1 MKPRTLHRGALSAA
15 LLAALAGMAQAQEP
29 RHLADV
35 VVSATGR
42 EQPIQDVQASV
53 QVFTRS
59 DIEKFAGGSVT
70 EVLRQAS
77 GLDARSSGA
86 NGTISIRGNASTAT
100 LLLVDGLRRPGKYD
114 SSNLNLVPFE
124 DVERIEII
132 RGPLSAL
139 YGADAVGG
147 VVNIITRKPDG
158 KAPHSVR
165 ALAGTATTGQRNTL
179 ILGSSLNFSTG
190 DIQHRLG
197 LESREI
203 SPLRYNRG
211 SLADDLSGV
220 SHQSVNYQG
229 LLRLGAHSF
238 GLTLEA
244 SRQDDNRDNFA
255 TVGTRTVP
263 YEAFEKESRQ
273 FAALRYNGEVGP
285 GALEMVGAFSRSDG
299 ATNRSGPGTNETTLF
314 KQTQFQARY
323 FLERG
328 QHGLT
333 FGAGADRSDVNI
345 AINSRSATRN
355 VEHVL
360 VQDQWHFDPKWNLV
374 AGVRA
379 DHYSDFGSTT
389 NPRVSIARTD
399 GPLTLRA
406 GYGSAFQAPTLVQQY
421 SSFTRG
427 RFIILGTPGL
437 QPEKSRT
444 TELGARYALAAGAV
458 DAVLFR
464 SRVSDRI
471 ESYQTGALV
480 GSLLETRY
488 RNISRAN
495 LSGGEL
501 NLTWQ
506 PAAGVALKAGVDLLN
521 ARNGDTG
528 ARLTGSARQTYR
540 LSARYALGAWSFEGR
555 ARHLRDYYQIDPVAR
570 GAAYYTRYTVAD
582 LRADYTLGARTVLFL
597 GLDNLFD
604 RNVPNNWSGTGGF
617 EDPGKRFGYAGI
629 RQSF

>member
-1 MKPRTLHRGALSAA
+1 MGKGGGILNAIIGSAYLATGGTLLAMLLSVPIALYLKAYLGKSRWGDYVRLSLDVLWGIPSIVYGAFGFA
-15 LLAALAGMAQAQEP
+15 LMILLGMRASLLAGIIVLALVELPIMTRAMDEVIRRMPEDLEHAALALG
-29 RHLADV
+29 
-35 VVSATGR
+35 ST
-42 EQPIQDVQASV
+42 
-53 QVFTRS
+53 
-59 DIEKFAGGSVT
+59 KF
-70 EVLRQAS
+70 EVA
-77 GLDARSSGA
+77 
-86 NGTISIRGNASTAT
+86 I
-100 LLLVDGLRRPGKYD
+100 
-114 SSNLNLVPFE
+114 
-124 DVERIEII
+124 
-132 RGPLSAL
+132 
-139 YGADAVGG
+139 
-147 VVNIITRKPDG
+147 NIITRKPDG

-617 EDPGKRFGYAGI
+617 EDPGKRFGYVGLRHA
-629 RQSF
+629 F